1 MPMFLKTKTVPQ
13 MTAEELREAQ
23 AYYGPNHKRAKAIE
37 KEMAKRAPASANEA
51 SQQKSSPAYEPPSA
65 KNVFDDWV
73 RDGKSAEHPDYEP
86 TDRQQMVMDAVAR
99 AVDGGLFYN
108 TEVKDRVA
116 KEMGYTGSQD
126 DGTKFSLDVYMARKV
141 VEKQRGNARSRK
153 IAQEMNLQPGDNI
166 GTIVPNDY
174 KRITGLTVESVSE
187 TGFSVTVKGKRGA
200 ATVSGQ
206 MGVDS
211 IKSGIERAKEKGLRK
226 DSYAEFIAKRAPKA
240 PAVAEPKSS
249 APAAKPK
256 TMQDMAQD
264 LAQAIKQGGWD
275 AYTALR
281 SKLATDA
288 NLNVRQTL
296 DLNGLTRSIVG
307 VEFFD
312 TEYAKADP
320 EKAGRSA
327 HARGEAP
334 IPPEG
339 LSEDQKARW
348 LAAWDEGKARK
359 DEQEPVNND
368 RPGEVV
374 GEVREVSEGK
384 GLPAPES
391 TNQQGA
397 EDGQQV
403 QGQAPA
409 EEVTQQQ
416 QDDFL
421 PEGWSKSKN
430 GFTGRAVYR
439 REQGVG
445 KPFAVVTQTEGIAYE
460 VQIRHGDKQL
470 IASDR
475 KGALSEVLAYAQQEL
490 KRMTDADSVTHQDP
504 GEKPEA
510 ATEGVVTSSL
520 KTAAKNEEKSPSE
533 MRKWLLAE
541 IDKAMLTAADR
552 ADYDEAV
559 KRMGEKDAIAMYTGN
574 GLLGKGTETGFLTF
588 DVPGDGKF
596 KVRNSMRG
604 LLEFKKKV
612 SASPGFKDSGQKQ
625 TSPSSSASVLG
636 GTKMDAVLNMI
647 EEGDFE
653 AARDYAEAVG
663 IKLEDVKV
671 PRGERKQQWD
681 QFLKDGTV
689 PPPVDTKPQPAQ
701 KTAAQLDEEKRQAA
715 EAEAKKPKDTGW
727 NMAGTGYGGKRYI
740 GRNITTA
747 DGREIVA
754 RVYENA
760 GTYEEAEVKEGSKVL
775 LRLTERYRAQE
786 RVDAWLDRMMGNTPA
801 LDLMGF
807 KMEPMDDDGSFRLL
821 DGNMVVSVERT
832 DTGLQARHRSAKSSP
847 RLTDQQ
853 AVEWA
858 ANIRDESRKSDDG
871 DKPATREDYK
881 PEGRT
886 YLVVPFKDKEWVKQ
900 RGAKWD
906 AENKL
911 WYADP
916 IPDGMAKGEINVN
929 LVSFIPEDR
938 TGDDRY
944 NYYGDKAVAQAV
956 ALNASARDG
965 VEYEVKKRK
974 HPDGMMMW
982 SVVRAEDQAKAD
994 PAATDEQ
1001 SQPQETPQVTEA
1013 EARKH
1018 LEWRDLGQS
1027 DGTKTWGLY
1036 FKDADGGT
1044 LRYGTVSKY
1053 AGSRWEVDGHD
1064 GGKYEGL
1071 QPAKKKAEDIAVER
1085 LREHGYVVPAEAA
1098 ATPEAQAE
1106 APSRKKAAKPEQK
1119 IADFGEKLEGARKDY
1134 ASTLK
1139 DAMEVD
1145 VKTAPL
1151 SKSWPEP
1158 DYQKLLDGG
1167 ADPFAVSFIHAARDE
1182 VPTKPV
1188 KAWKLKGWVA
1198 QVEMLRDMAQK
1209 ILSGEVSPQRLREM
1223 LAEPKFERLRSR
1235 VGGRAELYEAVG
1247 HEKSLKGVDFEK
1259 HDYALYRG
1267 EQNVTK
1273 WVISQEAK
1281 ATAFSNWP
1289 REIVAANSKEEALAQ
1304 FKAKYD
1310 DLDLGPKAKGQPQ
1323 FSIYRRRGAEGA
1335 IIGKKIGREY
1345 IDLKKFADVK
1355 EARAYLKDNLAEL
1368 EKALE
1373 QYKTTPLERRPDNQ
1387 PRVGEDHRNGAPVTP
1402 EVFAETFGF
1411 RGVQF
1416 GNYVEQA
1423 RRQSDLNEAYDALM
1437 DLAAVLGVPPRA
1449 LSLNGT
1455 LGLAFGARGKGGK
1468 GAPNAH
1474 FEGDKVV
1481 INLTKT
1487 SGPGALAHE
1496 WWHSVDNYFARQSV
1510 EKSTDFVTGG
1520 AVTDRMRQKLRE
1532 AFAAVKAATQA
1543 PTLRRRAALL
1553 DKRKSKPYWNTPV
1566 ELSARA
1572 FESYVIAKLQDQG
1585 AANDYLANI
1594 VDPEVWGVSESMRAD
1609 ALGQT
1614 ESETYPYPLQAEL
1627 PAVRAAFDDFF
1638 KTVET
1643 RTDDAGNVAMFS
1655 RETAGDGFR
1664 RGGLDIAARAQEA
1677 QVEMIENIVMSLV
1690 SRWKNAP
1697 EVVVLGSMAEAP
1709 ARVRQE
1715 NERQIAGG
1723 AQGVPAAFFY
1733 GGKAYVMASEMKT
1746 IADVRK
1752 AVFHEVLGHL
1762 GLRGLY
1768 GKQLDK
1774 ILAQVWNVRRKEVVD
1789 KGLSYGLDMNERRDQ
1804 LLAAEE
1810 VLAEMAQT
1818 NPSLGFVRRTIAAIR
1833 SWLRANVPALSRMKM
1848 TDDEIINEFILPAQR
1863 FIKEGLNGP
1872 RGGMAPAFVRRD
1884 AGLQRSEKVD
1894 TIDVDGKQRPTKNS
1908 NGQPIHPTEDG
1919 IRNFWRWFGDSK
1931 VVDDQGRPL
1940 VVYHGTKAD
1949 FDGFS
1954 LEKFGQTDGGW
1965 AGKGFYFAPSADEA
1979 SIYATSLASPYASST
1994 GANVMPVYLSA
2005 QSPLE
2010 WQLGKDGDRAIQ
2022 GKRNE
2027 LDAKA
2032 FAEWVQAEGHDSVHI
2047 TSPDIGKIKG
2057 EDQWL
2062 VFAPTQIKSATGNS
2076 GAFDPDNADIGFSR
2090 TAAAEQYTGRARELA
2105 QDFLGSAGTKVDW
2118 LDRTFKTQYAK
2129 AQKFPEFGKVFNR
2142 LQQYIESVS
2151 SLANQAADRAPSIL
2165 PKLESVS
2172 DLWKHGIWR
2181 HGLKAED
2188 KQAIAAPIFEG
2199 TLEWA
2204 RKDGKLVRVAELEKE
2219 AEGLTTAQ
2227 KESRLLRDRKV
2238 RPEQVKAWKAS
2249 KLDVYE
2255 GAITNA
2261 YEREYLAAGVVFTDA
2276 ELRDRFGLTPE
2287 QIGQYREFREA
2298 VNESL
2303 DEMAAAEVVR
2313 LVPDL
2318 PADVAAMAETA
2329 EGRKGLREA
2338 VEAFLGDENNDLWNQ
2353 VQDKFNQAEKLKDRG
2368 YAPLSRFGKFYVHV
2382 VDDTGATQFFGLAE
2396 TRYKANALA
2405 REMRGEFPGATVDQG
2420 VMSQQQYKLMSA
2432 VPLDSMELF
2441 ASAIGAE
2448 QSEVFQKYIQLA
2460 KNNRSTMKR
2469 LIRRKG
2475 TAGFSDDVPRVLAN
2489 FITSNARA
2497 ASAALHVK
2505 TAKEMAQEIKAGDVK
2520 DEAVKLIE
2528 AVTEPEESGA
2538 AIRGLMFTNFIGGSI
2553 ASAFVNVTQPFMMTF
2568 PYLSQW
2574 GGASKAAARLVEGA
2588 RMAVTRAGGDA
2599 ELRAALKRAEDDG
2612 IVSPQEIHH
2621 LIERAVG
2628 GLADKNPVIQKLAFV
2643 WGAPFSL
2650 AEQFNRRASFI
2661 AAYRTAKEEGIA
2673 DPFQF
2678 AEKAV
2683 IETQGLY
2690 NAGNKPNAA
2699 RGVAGATAMTFKQ
2712 YSIHYLE
2719 WLSRMARS
2727 GKPGQ
2732 KAALLALAMLFLAAG
2747 ADGLPF
2753 MDDMDDVID
2762 TVGQAMGYDTNT
2774 KRWRHQAASAILGDE
2789 LGEVATRGFS
2799 AIGGFPLDVS
2809 MRMGMGNLLPA
2820 TDLLMKSNTDTARSL
2835 SELAGPGGA
2844 LFMQYRDAAKLV
2856 LSGDIGAA
2864 AQRAFPVALQ
2874 NVSKG
2879 AQMALT
2885 GEYRDQRDRK
2895 VTDAD
2900 LLDAGVKALGFQPA
2914 EIARESGRMAD
2925 LRQSESL
2932 ARMTEA
2938 EITDK
2943 WARAIVDGDR
2953 EAEKEALAMRDDWN
2967 EKNPDMPIVVKR
2979 SQAIRKARQMRMDR
2993 KDRFLKTVAP
3003 ERRKAAQ
3010 QEMDA

>member
-1 MPMFLKTKTVPQ
+1 MDKLKQIRQSRPEWGNLTDAQVVDLVHTLDYSDLPKEQVARALGVDLNKAVSPDSQGRGALGWANDIGISALRGAIAVPEAAVGLADMVSGGRAGKALEQVGFRPKEAKDILAYQYTDQTKQALSNVQASQGIMGTLGAVAENPSVIPLSIAESVPLMGGGGAVARGVMKVVPRLGALGAGAIGEGVVSAGSSAEQIRQQTSDGMLTGPQAALSGGIGALTAGLGALGGKVAKRLGIADVDTMIAQGARDTGVSKGIVRSALEGAASEGLLEELPQSVQEQALQNLALGKPIEEGVDQAAVMGALTGAAMGGAAGAFARPRVPDAGPLSRAANTALDQREKEQAAQSPLLALPAPTIRVTEGGQAITTDPRMGGILDVTPVASAREAEDAAILAAARAAQQSPEQAMAQSQANIAMMAGRQQPTSLDMAQARVAGLAEQAGIEASVIPHPGGRGFMVIPSAWVAEPMRQQVAQGQQAGMLPGPDMAAPDGPLVADPQGLRPQTYAEQQAARQAVRDVLDDRDRMVQMGLTPDVERAQRTRALAQIQPGDITTPKGGAFKTEGQAKLVGRKKGVTGELVQVRGGWVFRPAAQTIEDTTNGATGNTAGVAERPGADAGPAIGAGVADVGPDADAAVRRVDTAADRLVADSAGDLSGRNAGGRNEGGVIEQDAPQAAAGESAPPAQPQGADARGPGQDAAGAQAAGVPGAGRAADVQAAGLKPKAIPAFLKTKTVPQ

-37 KEMAKRAPASANEA
+37 KALAKIGPQQAESGEGEKLPPTDIRDGDKVLVDGEVYTVTGSLKEGRKNVGVVADRDSDADPLNGVKRVMLRGDDAIRAKIAADNLPAVKPSLSVEFGGKTYPVDSVEDA
-51 SQQKSSPAYEPPSA
+51 QQK
-65 KNVFDDWV
+65 WV
-73 RDGKSAEHPDYEP
+73 KFQETAGAGVS
-86 TDRQQMVMDAVAR
+86 QVGNGV
-99 AVDGGLFYN
+99 
-108 TEVKDRVA
+108 EVKDQ
-116 KEMGYTGSQD
+116 TG
-126 DGTKFSLDVYMARKV
+126 KV
-141 VEKQRGNARSRK
+141 VGRISYNGRAWDADGNLVAEAP
-153 IAQEMNLQPGDNI
+153 AQEAPKNEDAPRYD
-166 GTIVPNDY
+166 P
-174 KRITGLTVESVSE
+174 
-187 TGFSVTVKGKRGA
+187 
-200 ATVSGQ
+200 
-206 MGVDS
+206 
-211 IKSGIERAKEKGLRK
+211 AKDPLA
-226 DSYAEFIAKRAPKA
+226 DKRAQAVLAREKDAA
-240 PAVAEPKSS
+240 PALE
-249 APAAKPK
+249 AKPQPE
-256 TMQDMAQD
+256 TQP
-264 LAQAIKQGGWD
+264 
-275 AYTALR
+275 
-281 SKLATDA
+281 
-288 NLNVRQTL
+288 
-296 DLNGLTRSIVG
+296 
-307 VEFFD
+307 
-312 TEYAKADP
+312 TE
-320 EKAGRSA
+320 
-327 HARGEAP
+327 
-334 IPPEG
+334 
-339 LSEDQKARW
+339 
-348 LAAWDEGKARK
+348 
-359 DEQEPVNND
+359 
-368 RPGEVV
+368 
-374 GEVREVSEGK
+374 
-384 GLPAPES
+384 
-391 TNQQGA
+391 GA
-397 EDGQQV
+397 EDGRKV

-409 EEVTQQQ
+409 EEVSPKALPSLKGEKI
-416 QDDFL
+416 DDDWTAF
-421 PEGWSKSKN
+421 SKES
-430 GFTGRAVYR
+430 GTL
-439 REQGVG
+439 
-445 KPFAVVTQTEGIAYE
+445 GIPRSE
-460 VQIRHGDKQL
+460 MPQIKAEHR
-470 IASDR
+470 
-475 KGALSEVLAYAQQEL
+475 GALVNFINARGIGHESDEVPP
-490 KRMTDADSVTHQDP
+490 D
-504 GEKPEA
+504 
-510 ATEGVVTSSL
+510 SL
-520 KTAAKNEEKSPSE
+520 KPTQAEFSPEKVEKARESDGDRSILVSEDDHVLDGHHQWVAKYE
-533 MRKWLLAE
+533 
-541 IDKAMLTAADR
+541 D
-552 ADYDEAV
+552 
-559 KRMGEKDAIAMYTGN
+559 GE
-574 GLLGKGTETGFLTF
+574 
-588 DVPGDGKF
+588 P
-596 KVRNSMRG
+596 
-604 LLEFKKKV
+604 
-612 SASPGFKDSGQKQ
+612 
-625 TSPSSSASVLG
+625 
-636 GTKMDAVLNMI
+636 
-647 EEGDFE
+647 
-653 AARDYAEAVG
+653 
-663 IKLEDVKV
+663 VKV
-671 PRGERKQQWD
+671 IR
-681 QFLKDGTV
+681 LKAPIRELLNV
-689 PPPVDTKPQPAQ
+689 VAEFPSA
-701 KTAAQLDEEKRQAA
+701 EQAA
-715 EAEAKKPKDTGW
+715 GSDT
-727 NMAGTGYGGKRYI
+727 
-740 GRNITTA
+740 
-747 DGREIVA
+747 
-754 RVYENA
+754 
-760 GTYEEAEVKEGSKVL
+760 L
-775 LRLTERYRAQE
+775 
-786 RVDAWLDRMMGNTPA
+786 
-801 LDLMGF
+801 
-807 KMEPMDDDGSFRLL
+807 
-821 DGNMVVSVERT
+821 
-832 DTGLQARHRSAKSSP
+832 
-847 RLTDQQ
+847 
-853 AVEWA
+853 
-858 ANIRDESRKSDDG
+858 
-871 DKPATREDYK
+871 AT
-881 PEGRT
+881 
-886 YLVVPFKDKEWVKQ
+886 
-900 RGAKWD
+900 
-906 AENKL
+906 
-911 WYADP
+911 
-916 IPDGMAKGEINVN
+916 
-929 LVSFIPEDR
+929 
-938 TGDDRY
+938 
-944 NYYGDKAVAQAV
+944 
-956 ALNASARDG
+956 
-965 VEYEVKKRK
+965 
-974 HPDGMMMW
+974 
-982 SVVRAEDQAKAD
+982 AD
-994 PAATDEQ
+994 PANAIQDGGQPAAEQ
-1001 SQPQETPQVTEA
+1001 SDETPQITEA
-1013 EARKH
+1013 EARKR

-1053 AGSRWEVDGHD
+1053 AGSRWEVESHD

-1085 LREHGYVVPAEAA
+1085 LRRDGYVAPAEAV
-1098 ATPEAQAE
+1098 ATSEAKTE
-1106 APSRKKAAKPEQK
+1106 APARKKATKPEEK
-1119 IADFGEKLEGARKDY
+1119 ITDFGEKLEGARKDY
-1134 ASTLK
+1134 ALTLK

-1310 DLDLGPKAKGQPQ
+1310 DLDLGPKAKGQSQ

-1345 IDLKKFADVK
+1345 IDLKKLADVK
-1355 EARAYLKDNLAEL
+1355 EARAYLQDNLAEL

-1387 PRVGEDHRNGAPVTP
+1387 PRVGDDHRNGAPVTP

-1449 LSLNGT
+1449 LSLNGS

-1481 INLTKT
+1481 INLTKAG
-1487 SGPGALAHE
+1487 GPGSLAHE

-1553 DKRKSKPYWNTPV
+1553 DKRKSKPYWNTPI

-1572 FESYVIAKLQDQG
+1572 FESYVIAKLRDQG

-1594 VDPEVWGVSESMRAD
+1594 VDPEVWGVSESMRAE
-1609 ALGQT
+1609 ALGQD
-1614 ESETYPYPLQAEL
+1614 ESETYPYPLPAEL

-1643 RTDDAGNVAMFS
+1643 RTDDAGNVAMFN
-1655 RETAGDGFR
+1655 RQEEGDGFR
-1664 RGGLDIAARAQEA
+1664 RESVDMNPLAKES
-1677 QVEMIENIVMSLV
+1677 QVTMIENIVNSLV

-1697 EVVVLGSMAEAP
+1697 EVVVLASMAEAP
-1709 ARVRQE
+1709 ARVREE

-1723 AQGVPAAFFY
+1723 AQGVPEGFFY
-1733 GGKAYVMASEMKT
+1733 GGKAYIMASEVKT
-1746 IADVRK
+1746 IADVRR
-1752 AVFHEVLGHL
+1752 VLFHEVLGHL

-1768 GKQLDK
+1768 GEQLDK
-1774 ILAQVWNVRRKEVVD
+1774 IRAQVWNVLRKEVVE

-1818 NPSLGFVRRTIAAIR
+1818 NPSLGFVRRAIAAIR

-1848 TDDEIINEFILPAQR
+1848 TDDEIINEFIIPAQR
-1863 FIKEGLNGP
+1863 FIKRGP
-1872 RGGMAPAFVRRD
+1872 QGPDGRMAPAFRRRD
-1884 AGLQRSEKVD
+1884 AGMQRSEK
-1894 TIDVDGKQRPTKNS
+1894 
-1908 NGQPIHPTEDG
+1908 
-1919 IRNFWRWFGDSK
+1919 
-1931 VVDDQGRPL
+1931 
-1940 VVYHGTKAD
+1940 
-1949 FDGFS
+1949 
-1954 LEKFGQTDGGW
+1954 
-1965 AGKGFYFAPSADEA
+1965 
-1979 SIYATSLASPYASST
+1979 
-1994 GANVMPVYLSA
+1994 
-2005 QSPLE
+2005 
-2010 WQLGKDGDRAIQ
+2010 
-2022 GKRNE
+2022 
-2027 LDAKA
+2027 
-2032 FAEWVQAEGHDSVHI
+2032 
-2047 TSPDIGKIKG
+2047 
-2057 EDQWL
+2057 
-2062 VFAPTQIKSATGNS
+2062 
-2076 GAFDPDNADIGFSR
+2076 ADIGFSR
-2090 TAAAEQYTGRARELA
+2090 AAAAEQYTGRARELA

-2204 RKDGKLVRVAELEKE
+2204 RKDGALVRVAELEKE

-2227 KESRLLRDRKV
+2227 KEGRLLRDRKV
-2238 RPEQVKAWKAS
+2238 SPEQVKAWKAS
-2249 KLDVYE
+2249 KLDVYD
-2255 GAITNA
+2255 GAIRNA

-2276 ELRDRFGLTPE
+2276 ELRDRFSLTPE
-2287 QIGQYREFREA
+2287 QIGQYREFRAA

-2318 PADVAAMAETA
+2318 PSNVSAMAETA

-2353 VQDKFNQAEKLKDRG
+2353 VQDKFNQVEKLKERG

-2382 VDDTGATQFFGLAE
+2382 VDAAGATQFFGLAE
-2396 TRYKANALA
+2396 THYKANALA
-2405 REMRGEFPGATVDQG
+2405 REMRGAFPDATVDQG

-2489 FITSNARA
+2489 FVTSNARA

-2505 TAKEMAQEIKAGDVK
+2505 TAKEMAQEIQAGDVK

-2553 ASAFVNVTQPFMMTF
+2553 ASAVVNVTQPFMMTF

-2574 GGASKAAARLVEGA
+2574 GGARKAAARLVEGA

-2690 NAGNKPNAA
+2690 TAANKPNWA

-2762 TVGQAMGYDTNT
+2762 TAGQAMGYDTNT

>member
-1 MPMFLKTKTVPQ
+1 MDIARLKQLRPYYANLDDDQIVDLVQKHDYPDRSRDDIAKALGVKLPAPAQPALPERSLFGAINDSVINVANSAAGVVKSGVDLFAPDSPLSQGIADFITMGQEKQSDKQKALNRQLSADLQNAEGPLDKAGAYVKHALTADPLKTASDAAGNVLPFMGAGRLLAATRAPGAVATAANMGLAGIVGAGEVRGNIWDKISRTPDADLLEQSPEYAELRIQRGMTEAQAKQELGANLSRNLPEVGAVGALGALSGKFGLEGMAAGVAPKMGRVGSAAVGLADEALQGGAEQVATNKGVQRALPEQSLLDDVPLNMAMEGLGGMLGGAALGGRERVPDAGPLSRAANTALDQREKEQAAQSPLLALPAPTIRVTEGGQAITTDPRMGGILDVTPVASAREEEDAAILAAARAAQQSPEQAMAQSQANIAMMAGRQQPTSLEMAQARVAGLAEQAGIEASVIPHPGGRGFMVIPSAWVAEPMRQQVAQGQQAGMLPSPDMAAPDGPLVADPQGLRPQTYAEQQAARQAVRDVLDERDRMAQMGLTPDVERTQRTRALAQIQPGDVMTPAGMPFKTEGQAKLVGRKKGFPRGRVLQVRGGWVFRPAAETVDEKPLEQDALQAAAGESAPPAEPQGADARGPGQDAAGSPAAGIPEAGRAADVQAAGLKPKAMPTFLKTKTVPQ

-37 KEMAKRAPASANEA
+37 KALAKIEQQQVPKADNLPAVKPSLSVEFGGKTYPVESVEDALQKWVKFQETAGAGVSQVGNGVEVKDQTGKVVGRISYNGRAWDADGNLVAEAPTQEAPKKDDAPQYDPAKDPLADKRAPAVLAREKKDAPALEAPEEEA
-51 SQQKSSPAYEPPSA
+51 SAQQPTQQ
-65 KNVFDDWV
+65 
-73 RDGKSAEHPDYEP
+73 EH
-86 TDRQQMVMDAVAR
+86 
-99 AVDGGLFYN
+99 G
-108 TEVKDRVA
+108 
-116 KEMGYTGSQD
+116 
-126 DGTKFSLDVYMARKV
+126 
-141 VEKQRGNARSRK
+141 
-153 IAQEMNLQPGDNI
+153 
-166 GTIVPNDY
+166 
-174 KRITGLTVESVSE
+174 
-187 TGFSVTVKGKRGA
+187 
-200 ATVSGQ
+200 
-206 MGVDS
+206 
-211 IKSGIERAKEKGLRK
+211 
-226 DSYAEFIAKRAPKA
+226 
-240 PAVAEPKSS
+240 
-249 APAAKPK
+249 
-256 TMQDMAQD
+256 
-264 LAQAIKQGGWD
+264 
-275 AYTALR
+275 
-281 SKLATDA
+281 
-288 NLNVRQTL
+288 
-296 DLNGLTRSIVG
+296 
-307 VEFFD
+307 
-312 TEYAKADP
+312 
-320 EKAGRSA
+320 EKA
-327 HARGEAP
+327 
-334 IPPEG
+334 
-339 LSEDQKARW
+339 
-348 LAAWDEGKARK
+348 AAA
-359 DEQEPVNND
+359 
-368 RPGEVV
+368 
-374 GEVREVSEGK
+374 
-384 GLPAPES
+384 
-391 TNQQGA
+391 
-397 EDGQQV
+397 
-403 QGQAPA
+403 
-409 EEVTQQQ
+409 
-416 QDDFL
+416 
-421 PEGWSKSKN
+421 
-430 GFTGRAVYR
+430 
-439 REQGVG
+439 
-445 KPFAVVTQTEGIAYE
+445 
-460 VQIRHGDKQL
+460 
-470 IASDR
+470 
-475 KGALSEVLAYAQQEL
+475 
-490 KRMTDADSVTHQDP
+490 DA
-504 GEKPEA
+504 
-510 ATEGVVTSSL
+510 GVVT
-520 KTAAKNEEKSPSE
+520 PS
-533 MRKWLLAE
+533 AE
-541 IDKAMLTAADR
+541 P
-552 ADYDEAV
+552 EQ
-559 KRMGEKDAIAMYTGN
+559 EQ
-574 GLLGKGTETGFLTF
+574 EQEQ
-588 DVPGDGKF
+588 P
-596 KVRNSMRG
+596 
-604 LLEFKKKV
+604 
-612 SASPGFKDSGQKQ
+612 SA
-625 TSPSSSASVLG
+625 
-636 GTKMDAVLNMI
+636 
-647 EEGDFE
+647 
-653 AARDYAEAVG
+653 
-663 IKLEDVKV
+663 
-671 PRGERKQQWD
+671 
-681 QFLKDGTV
+681 
-689 PPPVDTKPQPAQ
+689 PQP
-701 KTAAQLDEEKRQAA
+701 E
-715 EAEAKKPKDTGW
+715 
-727 NMAGTGYGGKRYI
+727 
-740 GRNITTA
+740 
-747 DGREIVA
+747 
-754 RVYENA
+754 
-760 GTYEEAEVKEGSKVL
+760 
-775 LRLTERYRAQE
+775 
-786 RVDAWLDRMMGNTPA
+786 
-801 LDLMGF
+801 
-807 KMEPMDDDGSFRLL
+807 
-821 DGNMVVSVERT
+821 
-832 DTGLQARHRSAKSSP
+832 
-847 RLTDQQ
+847 
-853 AVEWA
+853 
-858 ANIRDESRKSDDG
+858 
-871 DKPATREDYK
+871 
-881 PEGRT
+881 
-886 YLVVPFKDKEWVKQ
+886 
-900 RGAKWD
+900 
-906 AENKL
+906 
-911 WYADP
+911 
-916 IPDGMAKGEINVN
+916 
-929 LVSFIPEDR
+929 
-938 TGDDRY
+938 
-944 NYYGDKAVAQAV
+944 
-956 ALNASARDG
+956 
-965 VEYEVKKRK
+965 
-974 HPDGMMMW
+974 
-982 SVVRAEDQAKAD
+982 
-994 PAATDEQ
+994 
-1001 SQPQETPQVTEA
+1001 ETPQITES
-1013 EARKH
+1013 EARKR

-1053 AGSRWEVDGHD
+1053 AGSRWEVDNHD

-1085 LREHGYVVPAEAA
+1085 LRQHGYVVPAEAA
-1098 ATPEAQAE
+1098 ATPEAKTE
-1106 APSRKKAAKPEQK
+1106 APARKRAAKPEQK

-1134 ASTLK
+1134 ASALK

-1145 VKTAPL
+1145 VKTAHL

-1167 ADPFAVSFIHAARDE
+1167 SDPFMVSFIHAARDE
-1182 VPTKPV
+1182 IPTKPA
-1188 KAWKLKGWVA
+1188 KAWKLKGWAA

-1209 ILSGEVSPQRLREM
+1209 LLSGEISQQRLREM
-1223 LAEPKFERLRSR
+1223 LAEPKFELLRSK

-1247 HEKSLKGVDFEK
+1247 HGKSLKGVEFAK
-1259 HDYALYRG
+1259 HHYAIYRG

-1273 WVISQEAK
+1273 WVISQQAK

-1289 REIVAANSKEEALAQ
+1289 REIVAADTKDGALAQ

-1323 FSIYRRRGAEGA
+1323 FDIYRRRGTEGA

-1355 EARAYLKDNLAEL
+1355 EARAYLQDNLAEL

-1373 QYKTTPLERRPDNQ
+1373 QYKATPLERRPDNQ

-1455 LGLAFGARGKGGK
+1455 LGLAFGARGRGGK
-1468 GAPNAH
+1468 GAPIAH

-1481 INLTKT
+1481 INLTKAG
-1487 SGPGALAHE
+1487 GPGSLAHE

-1532 AFAAVKAATQA
+1532 AFAAVKVATQA

-1614 ESETYPYPLQAEL
+1614 ESETYPYPLPAEL

-1643 RTDDAGNVAMFS
+1643 RTDDAGNVAMFNRS
-1655 RETAGDGFR
+1655 ASERDSARIELPQDLLEQVRAKFGDIESDFRAATGYGFDALTESEARYLARHDSPQRIRNRISEAGSAASQRLDEGRTGEAQRLTARKPTAESDFERGDGLEEAVDFDYES
-1664 RGGLDIAARAQEA
+1664 LTARAEEA
-1677 QVEMIENIVMSLV
+1677 HVQTVETLVLSIVRS
-1690 SRWKNAP
+1690 WKNAP
-1697 EVVVLGSMAEAP
+1697 EIVVLSRLEQAP
-1709 ARVRQE
+1709 VWVQQE

-1733 GGKAYVMASEMKT
+1733 GGKAYIMASEMKT

-1774 ILAQVWNVRRKEVVD
+1774 ILAQVWAVRRDQVVD
-1789 KGLSYGLDMNERRDQ
+1789 KGLSYGMDMNERRDQ
-1804 LLAAEE
+1804 LKAAEE
-1810 VLAEMAQT
+1810 VLAEMAET
-1818 NPSLGFVRRTIAAIR
+1818 NPSLGFVRRAIAAIR
-1833 SWLRANVPALSRMKM
+1833 SWLRVNVPALSRMKM

-1863 FIKEGLNGP
+1863 FVKRGP
-1872 RGGMAPAFVRRD
+1872 QGPDGRMAPAFRRRD
-1884 AGLQRSEKVD
+1884 AGMQRSEKA
-1894 TIDVDGKQRPTKNS
+1894 
-1908 NGQPIHPTEDG
+1908 
-1919 IRNFWRWFGDSK
+1919 
-1931 VVDDQGRPL
+1931 
-1940 VVYHGTKAD
+1940 GT
-1949 FDGFS
+1949 
-1954 LEKFGQTDGGW
+1954 
-1965 AGKGFYFAPSADEA
+1965 
-1979 SIYATSLASPYASST
+1979 
-1994 GANVMPVYLSA
+1994 
-2005 QSPLE
+2005 
-2010 WQLGKDGDRAIQ
+2010 
-2022 GKRNE
+2022 
-2027 LDAKA
+2027 
-2032 FAEWVQAEGHDSVHI
+2032 
-2047 TSPDIGKIKG
+2047 
-2057 EDQWL
+2057 
-2062 VFAPTQIKSATGNS
+2062 
-2076 GAFDPDNADIGFSR
+2076 GFSR

-2204 RKDGKLVRVAELEKE
+2204 RKDGALVRVAELEKE

-2227 KESRLLRDRKV
+2227 KEGRLLRDRKV
-2238 RPEQVKAWKAS
+2238 SPEQVKAWKAS
-2249 KLDVYE
+2249 KLDVYD
-2255 GAITNA
+2255 GAIRNA

-2276 ELRDRFGLTPE
+2276 ELRDRFSLTPE
-2287 QIGQYREFREA
+2287 QIGQYREFRAA

-2353 VQDKFNQAEKLKDRG
+2353 VQDKFNQVEKLKERG

-2382 VDDTGATQFFGLAE
+2382 VDATGATQFFGLAE

-2405 REMRGEFPGATVDQG
+2405 REMRGEYPGATIDQG

-2441 ASAIGAE
+2441 ASAIGAD

-2489 FITSNARA
+2489 FVTSNARA

-2505 TAKEMAQEIKAGDVK
+2505 TAKEMAQEIQAGDVK
-2520 DEAVKLIE
+2520 DEAVKLIQ

-2538 AIRGLMFTNFIGGSI
+2538 AIRGLMFMNFIAGSI
-2553 ASAFVNVTQPFMMTF
+2553 ASALVNTTQPVTMTL

-2599 ELRAALKRAEDDG
+2599 ELRAALKRAADDG
-2612 IVSPQEIHH
+2612 VVSPQEIHQ
-2621 LIERAVG
+2621 LAQRATG
-2628 GLADKNPVIQKLAFV
+2628 GLADKNPIIQKLAFV
-2643 WGAPFSL
+2643 WSSPFSL
-2650 AEQFNRRASFI
+2650 AEQFNRRATFI
-2661 AAYRTAKEEGIA
+2661 AAYRTAQQEGIA
-2673 DPFQF
+2673 DPFGF

-2690 NAGNKPNAA
+2690 TAANKPNWA

-2774 KRWRHQAASAILGDE
+2774 KRWRHQAAAAILGDE

-2799 AIGGFPLDVS
+2799 AMGGFPIDVS

-2844 LFMQYRDAAKLV
+2844 LFIQYRDAAKAV
-2856 LSGDIGAA
+2856 LAGDLAGAA
-2864 AQRAFPVALQ
+2864 QKAVPVAMQ
-2874 NVSKG
+2874 NVAKAG
-2879 AQMALT
+2879 TMFAT
-2885 GEYRDQRDRK
+2885 GEYRDQRGRK
-2895 VTDAD
+2895 VADAD
-2900 LLDAGVKALGFQPA
+2900 LLDAGVKALGFQPSQ
-2914 EIARESGRMAD
+2914 IARESGMLAD

-2932 ARMTEA
+2932 ARMTEG

-2979 SQAIRKARQMRMDR
+2979 SQAIRKARQMRMER

-3010 QEMDA
+3010 REMET